1 MIILFDTSTELIR
14 PRHSNNSLYY
24 LYFSIDF
31 KRTQTTHLHA
41 MQISIVAILGLG
53 ATSAFALPAPEAEG
67 GVLEARATP
76 YLRFYNKIN
85 FKQPL
90 CNFEFTQSADQ
101 ALSKHAID

>member
-1 MIILFDTSTELIR
+1 
-14 PRHSNNSLYY
+14 
-24 LYFSIDF
+24 
-31 KRTQTTHLHA
+31 
-41 MQISIVAILGLG
+41 MQISTVAILGLG
-53 ATSAFALPAPEAEG
+53 ATTAFALPAPEVEG

-101 ALSKHAID
+101 DGKCST